1 MRPKEAASS
10 SFDCFNVDEKERD
23 AMTRFAAVTTP
34 KHTLHA
40 ALELSKNSWLL
51 AIQFPDRDNPSLY
64 PIRGGNAEGL
74 MAKLDAARKRLAKV
88 SGQTPKV
95 TLCYEAGY
103 DGFWLSRLL
112 EQRGIECL
120 VMEPASL
127 QVNRR
132 ARRVKTDRIDVEK
145 LLHTLI
151 AWCRGERHVC
161 SMVVIP
167 SVEEEDLRRSHR
179 ERDRL
184 VRERTA
190 QINRIKGLLFGQ
202 GIRGINVKKYYK
214 TLAPAELV
222 TGDGRPLPKRLGRE
236 ITREIQRLALVQEQ
250 LVEVERERD
259 LAPTPCQATER
270 KRHELLRLKGI
281 GPTFAAVL
289 SREVYYRHFA
299 NRRQVANYIGLAPS
313 PYDSG
318 DSRRS
323 QGISKAGNSLVRYTM
338 IQAAWLWIRH
348 QPNSAL
354 TQWFRRR
361 TEGESKRMRC
371 VMIVALARKLA
382 IALWRYVELGL
393 IPEGATLSA
402 R

>member
-1 MRPKEAASS
+1 MTQVPVSTSS
-10 SFDCFNVDEKERD
+10 EQSIY
-23 AMTRFAAVTTP
+23 
-34 KHTLHA
+34 A

-51 AIQFPDRDNPSLY
+51 AIQFPGRDKPSLY
-64 PIRGGNAEGL
+64 PIGGGNAEGL
-74 MAKLDAARKRLAKV
+74 MTKLDAARDRVAKV
-88 SGQTPKV
+88 TGQVPKV

-179 ERDRL
+179 ERGRL

-190 QINRIKGLLFGQ
+190 HINRIKGLLFGQ
-202 GIRGINVKKYYK
+202 GIRGINVMKNYK

-236 ITREIQRLALVQEQ
+236 ITREIERLAQVQAQ

-259 LAPTPCQATER
+259 LAPTPCEATER

-281 GPTFAAVL
+281 GPTFSAVL
-289 SREVYYRHFA
+289 SREVYYRRFA
-299 NRRQVANYIGLAPS
+299 NRRQVASYIGLAPS

-318 DSRRS
+318 DGRRS

-371 VMIVALARKLA
+371 IMIVALARKLA
-382 IALWRYVELGL
+382 IALWRYVETGL
-393 IPEGATLSA
+393 IPEGAVVK
-402 R
+402 

>member
-1 MRPKEAASS
+1 MTQFPAAISS
-10 SFDCFNVDEKERD
+10 EQ
-23 AMTRFAAVTTP
+23 
-34 KHTLHA
+34 TLHA

-51 AIQFPDRDNPSLY
+51 AIQFPDRDNPSLH
-64 PIRGGNAEGL
+64 PIKGGDTDGL
-74 MAKLDAARKRLAKV
+74 MAKLDAARDRVAKV
-88 SGQTPKV
+88 TGQTPKM

-103 DGFWLSRLL
+103 DGFWLTRLL

-190 QINRIKGLLFGQ
+190 HINRIKGLLFGQ

-214 TLAPAELV
+214 TLAPTELV

-236 ITREIQRLALVQEQ
+236 ITREIQRLAMVQEQ

-259 LAPTPCQATER
+259 LALTPCEATER

-281 GPTFAAVL
+281 GPTFSAVL
-289 SREVYYRHFA
+289 SREVYYRRFA
-299 NRRQVANYIGLAPS
+299 NRRQVASYIGLAPS

-361 TEGESKRMRC
+361 TEGQSKRMRC

-393 IPEGATLSA
+393 IPQGATLST

>member
-1 MRPKEAASS
+1 MTQSS
-10 SFDCFNVDEKERD
+10 
-23 AMTRFAAVTTP
+23 AVTTGE
-34 KHTLHA
+34 HTLYA

-51 AIQFPDRDNPSLY
+51 AIQVPGRDNPSLH
-64 PIRGGNAEGL
+64 PIKGGDAAGL
-74 MAKLDAARKRLAKV
+74 ITKLDAARDRMAKV
-88 SGQTPKV
+88 VGRVPEV

-103 DGFWLSRLL
+103 DGFWLARFLG
-112 EQRGIECL
+112 QRGIDCL

-179 ERDRL
+179 ERGRL

-190 QINRIKGLLFGQ
+190 HINRIKGLLFGQ
-202 GIRGINVKKYYK
+202 GIRGIYVKSRYK
-214 TLAPAELV
+214 SLKPADLI
-222 TGDGRPLPKRLGRE
+222 TGDGRALPERLGRE
-236 ITREIQRLALVQEQ
+236 IAREIERLALVQDQ
-250 LVEVERERD
+250 LVEIERERD
-259 LAPTPCQATER
+259 QAPTPCEATER
-270 KRHELLRLKGI
+270 KRHDLLRLKGI
-281 GPTFAAVL
+281 GPTFAAIL
-289 SREVYYRHFA
+289 AREVYYRQFG
-299 NRRQVANYIGLAPS
+299 NRRQVASYLGLAPS

-318 DSRRS
+318 EGRRS
-323 QGISKAGNSLVRYTM
+323 QGISKAGNSLARYVM

-348 QPNSAL
+348 QPRSAL
-354 TQWFRRR
+354 TLWFQRR
-361 TEGESKRMRC
+361 TEGQTGRMRC

-382 IALWRYVELGL
+382 IALWRYVEHGL
-393 IPEGATLSA
+393 IPEGAIVTA
-402 R
+402 K